1 MSPKEMENVFVAI
14 RVRPFISFSL
24 KSILVDLLFPTIFL
38 LFKDYH
44 KNSMIIFLIN
54 YLLFEWNYN
63 QRENKRLAKKIISLI
78 DSQSLLLNHPEDKD
92 NIKRFNFDH
101 IYWSHDGFT
110 EANNGLF
117 VPDDSHLNG
126 KIYADQVGFLMKI
139 ILLSSV
145 LTFVS

>member
-1 MSPKEMENVFVAI
+1 
-14 RVRPFISFSL
+14 
-24 KSILVDLLFPTIFL
+24 
-38 LFKDYH
+38 
-44 KNSMIIFLIN
+44 MIIFLIN